1 MFNISDV
8 KGVKVLGASI
18 GRASA
23 VVKPSEFDGDGDGF
37 RVGRDGVDNVPVAP
51 KPVVEAVARVGRV
64 SDLVKPTD
72 DLLEARRSGRPW
84 APLMIEGQS
93 QEWQD
98 DFKKLAADIGKEMFA
113 RGKKGKE
120 IKAEWKKKYGWDG
133 TFALDSIRNFPEGA
147 YEEARLYVV
156 SRGLDSTHDAELIK
170 RIEDLDA
177 RALKNV
183 MDKFEDARARARAAD
198 KELKFDKD
206 FKSFIKNVNSG
217 NVRFY
222 PAGEFMYGNGLGA
235 FDLFAYRCGDGYM
248 GDDFVL
254 TDQFVAAE
262 KAAKAAVANPNKRIV
277 VHIDGGAFE
286 QMLAEGKMKN
296 FFQAKRNFFN
306 DQFDEIAAYDK
317 WQATDRK
324 QHYMRARLRGE
335 QNAMGLPA
343 GGFEGKNRP
352 IYGMFMGDGLAGIGE
367 ELEGTYGKI
376 GVVLKH
382 SVEERSTF
390 TAGDSLGGKFH
401 GVSQINNPGIGLGMI
416 NGNGM
421 ALDGDLGGKFGA
433 GAYAEA
439 QVMGGVSVDD
449 IAYVAIRDEGVFGA
463 EMRGRLERM
472 GIPVVVHDGKSV
484 YEEPA
489 ELASKAAS
497 AGSGYVLLATY
508 GDRKLFVPDAKPK
521 DGDLHGFLSVGNG
534 KRKRVDDVA
543 AIMKFGDW
551 QFV

>member
-18 GRASA
+18 GRVSR
-23 VVKPSEFDGDGDGF
+23 VVEPSEFDGDGDGF

-84 APLMIEGQS
+84 APLMVEGQS
-93 QEWQD
+93 KEWLD
-98 DFKKLAADIGKEMFA
+98 DFKKLADDVGKEMFA

-120 IKAEWKKKYGWDG
+120 IEAGWKKKYGWNGSYVLAD
-133 TFALDSIRNFPEGA
+133 AAVIPEA
-147 YEEARLYVV
+147 EYMEARKYLFV
-156 SRGLDSTHDAELIK
+156 RGLDSTHDADLLK
-170 RIEDLDA
+170 RIDDLDA

-183 MDKFEDARARARAAD
+183 MDSFKDARARAAAD
-198 KELKFDKD
+198 GKADKFDKD
-206 FKSFIKNVNSG
+206 FKPFLKNLNG
-217 NVRFY
+217 ADIRFS
-222 PAGEFMYGNGLGA
+222 PAGYFFYGTGA
-235 FDLFAYRCGDGYM
+235 GGFGAYAARIGQGFL
-248 GDDFVL
+248 GDDYEL
-254 TDQFVAAE
+254 TNQFVKAE
-262 KAAKAAVANPNKRIV
+262 KAAREGLANPNKRIV
-277 VHIDGGAFE
+277 VHMDGGAFE
-286 QMLAEGKMKN
+286 RMLAEGKMKN
-296 FFQAKRNFFN
+296 FFQTKRNVFN
-306 DQFDEIAAYDK
+306 DEFDEIAAYDK
-317 WQATDRK
+317 WQAADRK
-324 QHYMRARLRGE
+324 RYYRDARFAGE

-352 IYGMFMGDGLAGIGE
+352 IYGMFMADGLTGIGE
-367 ELEGTYGKI
+367 EQENTYGKI
-376 GVVLKH
+376 GVVLRH

-390 TAGDSLGGKFH
+390 TAGDSLGGKYH
-401 GVSQINNPGIGLGMI
+401 GVSQINNPGMGLGMI

-421 ALDGDLGGKFGA
+421 AVGDLTKGG
-433 GAYAEA
+433 YSEA
-439 QVMGGVSVDD
+439 QVMGGVAIGD
-449 IAYVAIRDEGVFGA
+449 ISYVAIRDENVLNA
-463 EMRGRLERM
+463 EMRGRLEGM

-484 YEEPA
+484 YKEPA

-521 DGDLHGFLSVGNG
+521 DGDFHGFLSIGNG